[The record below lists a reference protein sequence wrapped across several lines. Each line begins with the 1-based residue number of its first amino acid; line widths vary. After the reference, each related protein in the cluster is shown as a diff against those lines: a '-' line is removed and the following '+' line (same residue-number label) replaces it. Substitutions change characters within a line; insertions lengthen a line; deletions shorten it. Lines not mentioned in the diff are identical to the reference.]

1 MFTGI
6 VEEVGRVVS
15 ASKEELTIAA
25 DAVLADVQKG
35 DSMSVSGVPRG
46 TLKGDSMSVNGVPRG
61 TLKGDSMSVNGVCLT
76 VTAFAKKSFSVE
88 VMPETLARTN
98 LGLLR
103 PGDGVNLER
112 PLTPNSRLGG
122 HFVQGHIDDTAR
134 LSSISREGDALLL
147 SFAAPPRLMPYIVE
161 KGFIAVDGASLTV
174 ISRDDSSFRVSI
186 VGYTREHTI
195 LGERRI
201 GDVVNLEVDIIAK
214 YVEQLNRPQSGGITL
229 DFLAEHG
236 FLVG

>member
-15 ASKEELTIAA
+15 ASKGKLKIAT
-25 DAVLADVQKG
+25 DKVLEGMQKG
-35 DSMSVSGVPRG
+35 DSIA
-46 TLKGDSMSVNGVPRG
+46 
-61 TLKGDSMSVNGVCLT
+61 VNGVCLT
-76 VTAFAKKSFSVE
+76 VTTFDDKSFATD
-88 VMPETLARTN
+88 VMPETLDRTN

-122 HFVQGHIDDTAR
+122 HFVQGHIDDKGR
-134 LSSISREGDALLL
+134 LSSISRRGQSLLL
-147 SFAAPPRLMPYIVE
+147 SFTAPAKLMPYLVE
-161 KGFIAVDGASLTV
+161 KGFIAVDGVSLTV
-174 ISRDDSSFRVSI
+174 IARDTSSFQVSI
-186 VGYTREHTI
+186 VGYTRDNTT
-195 LGERRI
+195 LGKRGV

-214 YVEQLNRPQSGGITL
+214 YVEQLNKPQGGITL
-229 DFLAEHG
+229 EFLQEHG